1 MADKTPFP
9 LLVRVVKQDGNLPDC
24 AVAAVAMLCG
34 VTYGQALAAFPK
46 PSSVMRIGAYL
57 TEVQTAAKALGV
69 RLKVRKR
76 FDVDED
82 TGVLHV
88 SGKDEHIVLLWDG
101 RIIDGNGECWLSAS
115 TYLGVYSYTPK
126 TLLVPQER

>member
-1 MADKTPFP
+1 MKSPFP
-9 LLVRVVKQDGNLPDC
+9 ELVRVVKQDGTLPDC

-34 VTYGQALAAFPK
+34 VTYGEALAAFPK
-46 PSSVMRIGAYL
+46 PQSVVRIGAYL
-57 TEVQTAAKALGV
+57 TEIQSAAKALGV
-69 RLKVRKR
+69 RTKIRKR

-101 RIIDGNGECWLSAS
+101 RIIDGNGECWLTPS
-115 TYLGVYSYTPK
+115 TYLGTYDYKPK
-126 TLLVPQER
+126 ALITVVER

>member
-1 MADKTPFP
+1 MADHRTFP
-9 LLVRVVKQDGNLPDC
+9 LLVRVVKQDGTLPDC

-34 VTYGQALAAFPK
+34 VTYGEALAAFPK
-46 PSSVMRIGAYL
+46 PKSVMKIGAYL
-57 TEVQTAAKALGV
+57 TEVRTAAKALGV
-69 RLKVRKR
+69 TLRVSRR

-88 SGKDEHIVLLWDG
+88 SGRDEHVVLLWEG

-115 TYLGVYSYTPK
+115 TYLGVYKYKPK
-126 TLLVPQER
+126 TLLVPES